1 MKIKNL
7 RYGVFYRPVDTPMGK
22 KGWCGDIYWEKF
34 TPRRNNKN
42 SSRDN
47 RHVISANWTPQ
58 ELHFGPYDTESEL
71 KKYYQ
76 PEVARL
82 QEIEKNPVYEK

>member
-22 KGWCGDIYWEKF
+22 QGWCGDIFWEKF

-42 SSRDN
+42 SSRDS
-47 RHVISANWTPQ
+47 RHVIAANWTPQ
-58 ELHFGPYDTESEL
+58 ELHFGPCETESEL
-71 KKYYQ
+71 RKIYQ
-76 PEVARL
+76 PEVDRL
-82 QEIEKNPVYEK
+82 KQIEANPIYEK

>member
-7 RYGVFYRPVDTPMGK
+7 RYGVFYRPIDTPMGK
-22 KGWCGDIYWEKF
+22 QGWCGDIFWEKF

-47 RHVISANWTPQ
+47 RHAIAANWTPQ
-58 ELHFGPYDTESEL
+58 ELHFGPCETESEL
-71 KKYYQ
+71 RKIYQ
-76 PEVARL
+76 PEVDRL
-82 QEIEKNPVYEK
+82 KQIEANPIYEK

>member
-22 KGWCGDIYWEKF
+22 QGWCGDIFWEKF

-47 RHVISANWTPQ
+47 RHVIAANWTPQ
-58 ELHFGPYDTESEL
+58 ELHFGPCQTESEL
-71 KKYYQ
+71 RKIYQ
-76 PEVARL
+76 PEVDRL
-82 QEIEKNPVYEK
+82 KQIEANPIYEK

>member
-22 KGWCGDIYWEKF
+22 QGWCGDIFWEKF

-47 RHVISANWTPQ
+47 RHVIAANWTPQ
-58 ELHFGPYDTESEL
+58 ALHFGPCETESEL
-71 KKYYQ
+71 RKIYQ
-76 PEVARL
+76 PEVDRL
-82 QEIEKNPVYEK
+82 KQIEANPIYEK